1 MPGVASGSWFP
12 TGFHGHFRSH
22 MRNDIYQEYR
32 REARPE
38 PPHVFEKRIK
48 EQPTNHIFSRHDN
61 RHIFPSSV
69 YVFENGMGK
78 KKMLNARESYNVLR
92 WVPLEKN
99 LEMQT
104 PLLSTYRMDFWE
116 HGPTTEKMPQLIVPR
131 LSSTS
136 YPGIKINRQLFWSP
150 QSRQNLAIDR
160 THSKVPEQPTLK
172 DSIPKTAHSRTSSSS
187 LRRIVSSPCKRLT
200 VSDCLNWHSQE
211 NINQKN
217 IEKE

>member
-48 EQPTNHIFSRHDN
+48 
-61 RHIFPSSV
+61 
-69 YVFENGMGK
+69 GMGK